1 MDLRKAA
8 TAGTMESND
17 IMVTLEPAEAGGIQI
32 DLTSNVLQ
40 QFGAQIRSVITET
53 LTEYGVE
60 NAAVTAVDKGALDC
74 TIRAPRPR
82 CSAAPALPRIV
93 GRSSDVYQ
101 RQTAPQYD
109 VRSRQ

>member
-1 MDLRKAA
+1 MQWICAKQPRRAPWSPMTSWSRWSRRRPAA
-8 TAGTMESND
+8 RA
-17 IMVTLEPAEAGGIQI
+17 I

-74 TIRAPRPR
+74 TIRARVTAALFR
-82 CSAAPALPRIV
+82 SAGSAAYRWEV
-93 GRSSDVYQ
+93 K
-101 RQTAPQYD
+101 
-109 VRSRQ
+109 

>member
-53 LTEYGVE
+53 LTES
-60 NAAVTAVDKGALDC
+60 AVDKGALDC
-74 TIRAPRPR
+74 TIRARVTAALFR
-82 CSAAPALPRIV
+82 SAGSAAYRWEV
-93 GRSSDVYQ
+93 K
-101 RQTAPQYD
+101 
-109 VRSRQ
+109 

>member
-60 NAAVTAVDKGALDC
+60 NAAVDKGALDC
-74 TIRAPRPR
+74 TIRARVTAALFR
-82 CSAAPALPRIV
+82 SAGSAAYRWEV
-93 GRSSDVYQ
+93 K
-101 RQTAPQYD
+101 
-109 VRSRQ
+109 

>member
-74 TIRAPRPR
+74 TVRARVATALTR
-82 CSAAPALPRIV
+82 AAECRDYTWEV
-93 GRSSDVYQ
+93 RQDV
-101 RQTAPQYD
+101 
-109 VRSRQ
+109 

>member
-74 TIRAPRPR
+74 TIRARPR

>member
-1 MDLRKAA
+1 MDLHKAA

-74 TIRAPRPR
+74 TIRARVT
-82 CSAAPALPRIV
+82 AAPALPRIV

>member
-60 NAAVTAVDKGALDC
+60 NAAVDC
-74 TIRAPRPR
+74 TIRARVTAALFR
-82 CSAAPALPRIV
+82 SAGSAAYRWEV
-93 GRSSDVYQ
+93 K
-101 RQTAPQYD
+101 
-109 VRSRQ
+109 